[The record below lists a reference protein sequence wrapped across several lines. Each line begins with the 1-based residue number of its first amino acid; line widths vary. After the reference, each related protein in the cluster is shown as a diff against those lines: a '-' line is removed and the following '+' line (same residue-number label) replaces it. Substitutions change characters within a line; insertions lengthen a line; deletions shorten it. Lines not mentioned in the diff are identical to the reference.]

1 MTNRN
6 TQLVLNRINWKFHT
20 GELTFMTQF
29 QIDVYRFVMK
39 EPIDRMQ
46 AMEFLTF
53 VRKLD
58 ARQQRSIMLMFIWLY
73 QHQIR
78 FTLTF
83 GYNLRLPIR
92 YNLKNILKPGQIRR
106 CLMANG
112 HEELMSCP
120 LDLLVKQYGNS

>member
-1 MTNRN
+1 MTRN

-39 EPIDRMQ
+39 EPMDRIS
-46 AMEFLTF
+46 AMEFLAF

-58 ARQQRSIMLMFIWLY
+58 ARQQRSIMMMFVWFY
-73 QHQIR
+73 QHGIS
-78 FTLTF
+78 FILTF
-83 GYNLRLPIR
+83 GYNPKLPIW
-92 YNLKNILKPGQIRR
+92 YNLKNIQKPGQVRR
-106 CLMANG
+106 CLMVNG